1 MCFDSSITHTAEA
14 EYATAKTSVW
24 WDIENCPVPKGW
36 DAHTIAQKLSSAL
49 LNLNYR
55 GPLTITAYGNTELIP
70 KPVQQALSSAG
81 ISLNHVPSGKKDAS
95 DKKILVDMFL
105 WVLENPAP
113 ANLMLISG
121 DGDFSYALNR
131 LRMLRYNILLAHP
144 LQASPFLVAS
154 ARTSWMWRSLIA
166 TRSCYSF
173 GSEHALSTQA
183 MGSGCVFN
191 KADKLKGIYV
201 QKAPSQ
207 QETRRKKLQ
216 KEWRVCNVACK
227 STDTFTMAREQA
239 AEYSYLSS
247 GIGNKQ
253 PYLADSHH

>member
-1 MCFDSSITHTAEA
+1 
-14 EYATAKTSVW
+14 
-24 WDIENCPVPKGW
+24 
-36 DAHTIAQKLSSAL
+36 
-49 LNLNYR
+49 
-55 GPLTITAYGNTELIP
+55 
-70 KPVQQALSSAG
+70 
-81 ISLNHVPSGKKDAS
+81 
-95 DKKILVDMFL
+95 MFL

-166 TRSCYSF
+166 TRSCCSF

-183 MGSGCVFN
+183 MDSGSVFN
-191 KADKLKGIYV
+191 KADKLKG
-201 QKAPSQ
+201 KAPGQ
-207 QETRRKKLQ
+207 QGTRRKKLQ

-239 AEYSYLSS
+239 PQVSILVLRA
-247 GIGNKQ
+247 
-253 PYLADSHH
+253 

>member
-1 MCFDSSITHTAEA
+1 METQNSSLNLF
-14 EYATAKTSVW
+14 S
-24 WDIENCPVPKGW
+24 
-36 DAHTIAQKLSSAL
+36 KLSPPPESL
-49 LNLNYR
+49 LTTSPPER
-55 GPLTITAYGNTELIP
+55 RMRVTRRFWWIC
-70 KPVQQALSSAG
+70 
-81 ISLNHVPSGKKDAS
+81 
-95 DKKILVDMFL
+95 FL

-166 TRSCYSF
+166 TRSCCSF

-183 MGSGCVFN
+183 MDSGCAFN

-201 QKAPSQ
+201 QKAASQ
-207 QETRRKKLQ
+207 QETRRKKLH

-227 STDTFTMAREQA
+227 STDIFTTAREQA
-239 AEYSYLSS
+239 AQLKQNLELLGEPGNIASASS
-247 GIGNKQ
+247 GCHEQDTEIMMVEMTLDTDALIDARECVQDN
-253 PYLADSHH
+253 DSQSRDAFMKCLETEQGTDGDYCNI

>member
-1 MCFDSSITHTAEA
+1 
-14 EYATAKTSVW
+14 
-24 WDIENCPVPKGW
+24 
-36 DAHTIAQKLSSAL
+36 
-49 LNLNYR
+49 
-55 GPLTITAYGNTELIP
+55 
-70 KPVQQALSSAG
+70 
-81 ISLNHVPSGKKDAS
+81 
-95 DKKILVDMFL
+95 MFL

-166 TRSCYSF
+166 SGCHSSRSCCSF
-173 GSEHALSTQA
+173 GSEMSSQDASVSEHALSTQA
-183 MGSGCVFN
+183 MDSGS
-191 KADKLKGIYV
+191 KADKLKGMYV
-201 QKAPSQ
+201 PKAPSQ
-207 QETRRKKLQ
+207 QVTRRKKLQ

-239 AEYSYLSS
+239 PQVSILVLRA
-247 GIGNKQ
+247 
-253 PYLADSHH
+253 